1 MQTAPVTPQPGQS
14 STVTVGAT
22 QRRLAGAAAII
33 ATGNILSRGL
43 GLVRDIVIAS
53 IFGATTGTDAFFFA
67 RLVPQNLY
75 DLLVGTV
82 STAAFVPVFVQ
93 HARDERQF
101 WRLVGAIFSLAG
113 LAFVTLA
120 VALAVF
126 AEPLVNVIGQGF
138 SSEQAREL
146 SISLMRIALVSVV
159 FQGLAGVLT
168 SALYAQ
174 NRFALPA
181 FATTA
186 YNLGIIVG
194 VVLLAQPLGYQALP
208 VGLILGALAQFGLQA
223 LGLREFW
230 RVYRPHIDLADPAV
244 RRILTLAGTVAAGLV
259 VTIIGSLIDV
269 NLALRLTEGNYT
281 SMQYATRII
290 QFPLGIVGLAVSY
303 AILPTLSRFN
313 PGGGGSLTEYRDA
326 LAFGIKLVLLL
337 MLPALAIVAALSQP
351 IVAVVFERNA
361 FQPADTLR
369 TAQIFLFYAPQLP
382 FTAIDYLLINAF
394 YARQNA
400 RTPVLVGVV
409 CVCIYL
415 VVALGTI
422 GTLGARGLAL
432 ANAVQNSSHALILLW
447 LLQRSLPGLRLGE
460 ALMPFLVRVVPAAA
474 LVCASLLLGWPAL
487 SHFGGLVG
495 LVAAGILATLVYV
508 AALLLLRV
516 SEVQAVVKLVRG
528 RVSTRGV

>member
-1 MQTAPVTPQPGQS
+1 MQTAPVAPRS
-14 STVTVGAT
+14 VEASTT
-22 QRRLAGAAAII
+22 QRRVAGAAAVI
-33 ATGNILSRGL
+33 ATGNVLSRGL

-53 IFGATTGTDAFFFA
+53 IFGATSGTDAFFFA

-120 VALAVF
+120 VGLAVF
-126 AEPLVNVIGQGF
+126 AEPLLNVIGQGF
-138 SSEQAREL
+138 TSEDQRSLA
-146 SISLMRIALVSVV
+146 ITLMRIALISVI

-186 YNLGIIVG
+186 YNVGIIVG
-194 VVLLAQPLGYQALP
+194 VVALAQPLGYPALAI
-208 VGLILGALAQFGLQA
+208 GLILGALAQFGLQA
-223 LGLREFW
+223 IGLREFW
-230 RVYRPHIDLADPAV
+230 RVYRPHIDLKDPAV
-244 RRILTLAGTVAAGLV
+244 RRILKLAGTVAAGLV
-259 VTIIGSLIDV
+259 VTSVASFIDV
-269 NLALRLTEGNYT
+269 NLALRLPEGNYT

-290 QFPLGIVGLAVSY
+290 QFPLGIVGLAVSF
-303 AILPTLSRFN
+303 AILPTLSRLN
-313 PGGGGSLTEYRDA
+313 PGGGGSLDEYRDA

-337 MLPALAIVAALSQP
+337 MLPALAIVAALNQP
-351 IVAVVFERNA
+351 LVAVVFERNA
-361 FQPADTLR
+361 FQAADSVR
-369 TAQIFLFYAPQLP
+369 TAEIFLFYSPQLP
-382 FTAIDYLLINAF
+382 FTAVDYLLINAF

-409 CVCIYL
+409 CVGIYL
-415 VVALGTI
+415 VVALSTI
-422 GTLGARGLAL
+422 GVIGARGLAL

-447 LLQRSLPGLRLGE
+447 LLRRALPGLHLGS
-460 ALMPFLVRVVPAAA
+460 ALAPFLMRVVPAAL
-474 LVCASLLLGWPAL
+474 LVGGVLVATWPVL
-487 SHFGGLVG
+487 ERLGGLPG
-495 LVAAGILATLVYV
+495 LVAAGLLAMTVYL

-516 SEVQAVVKLVRG
+516 SEVQSALALVRS
-528 RVSTRGV
+528 RLAAR